1 MKVFKFGG
9 ASVKTASAVKNVK
22 SILDNFSNE
31 KLFVVVSAMGKT
43 TNAMEGIVMA
53 LYDKDFDVF
62 CALVEDRKEFHL
74 EIMNSLFEDKNHS
87 VFEEVNGLFDAL
99 IAKKDE
105 PLVENYNF
113 QYDQIVSL
121 GEVLSSKIIAA
132 YLSTFNVDVC
142 WRDARLFIR
151 TNNDYRKAEVDWEK
165 TQELMG
171 LELNHPDCRIS
182 ITQGFLGH
190 TEEGFTTTL
199 GREGSDFTAGIIAYC
214 TNAESVTIWKDV
226 PGMLNADP
234 KWFENTVKI
243 DKISYREAI
252 ELAYYGASV
261 IHPKTIK
268 PLQNK
273 AIPLYIKSFL
283 DPDARGTVIQEST
296 ENDDLTP
303 SFIFK
308 INQIL
313 LSISPKDF
321 SFVVEEN
328 LSDIFKKLALA
339 GAHINVMQNSAV
351 SFTVC
356 LDIDNFG
363 LNRLVDLLKDEYD
376 VKYNSNLEL
385 VTIRHY
391 DQETINRVT
400 KNREILMEQKT
411 RQTVRIVM
419 RNLVE
424 GILNDER

>member
-9 ASVKTASAVKNVK
+9 ASVKTANAVKNVK
-22 SILDNFSNE
+22 SILDGFVNDE
-31 KLFVVVSAMGKT
+31 LFVVVSAMGKT
-43 TNAMEGIVMA
+43 TNAMESIVMS

-62 CALVEDRKEFHL
+62 CDLVEDRKQFHL
-74 EIMNSLFEDKNHS
+74 EIMNSLFEDKSNS
-87 VFEEVNGLFDAL
+87 IFNEVNVLFENL
-99 IAKKDE
+99 IAQKDE
-105 PLVENYNF
+105 RLVENYNF

-132 YLSTFNVDVC
+132 YLSTFSDDVC
-142 WRDARLFIR
+142 WRDARTFIR
-151 TNNDYRKAEVDWEK
+151 TNDDYRKAEVNWDK
-165 TQELMG
+165 TQELMD
-171 LELNHPDCRIS
+171 LKLNQPGCRVS
-182 ITQGFLGH
+182 ITQGFVGH
-190 TEEGFTTTL
+190 TKEGFTTTL
-199 GREGSDFTAGIIAYC
+199 GREGSDYSAGIIAYC

-234 KWFENTVKI
+234 KWFENTVKL
-243 DKISYREAI
+243 DRISFREAI

-273 AIPLYIKSFL
+273 NIPLYIKSFL
-283 DPDARGTVIQEST
+283 DPQAEGTIIQTST
-296 ENDDLTP
+296 ENDALVP

-351 SFTVC
+351 SFSVC

-376 VKYNSNLEL
+376 VKYNDNLEL

-391 DQETINRVT
+391 DQETIDRVT
-400 KNREILMEQKT
+400 KDREILMEQKT

-419 RNLVE
+419 RNEVSVRSYE
-424 GILNDER
+424 